1 MRKKGDGSPL
11 ILYLMIKKENIESI
25 VNELISPPDF
35 LVDVRV
41 DKHNNIQIFVD
52 SIEQFNID
60 SCKHISRKLEGKLDR
75 DKEDFMLEVSSPGLD
90 KPFKVKAQY
99 QKYLDRQ
106 IDLWADGE
114 TYNNAKIVEVAEDA
128 ITIAFTKNKKSETIT
143 YSFNQIEKA
152 KPSISFK

>member
-1 MRKKGDGSPL
+1 
-11 ILYLMIKKENIESI
+11 MIKKEYIESI
-25 VNELISPPDF
+25 VSELISPPVF
-35 LVDVRV
+35 LVDIRV
-41 DKHNNIQIFVD
+41 DKQNNIQVFVD
-52 SIEQFNID
+52 SIEQFDID
-60 SCKHISRKLEGKLDR
+60 SCKRISRKLEEKLDR

-99 QKYLDRQ
+99 QKYLNRQ

-114 TYNNAKIVEVAEDA
+114 TYNNAVIAEVAEDA
-128 ITIAFTKNKKSETIT
+128 ITITYTKNKKSETKT